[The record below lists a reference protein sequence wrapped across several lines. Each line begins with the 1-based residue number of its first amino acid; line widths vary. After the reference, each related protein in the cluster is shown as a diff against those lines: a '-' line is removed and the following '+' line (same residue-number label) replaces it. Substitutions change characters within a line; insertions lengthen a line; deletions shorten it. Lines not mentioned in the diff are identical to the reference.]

1 VQRDVWVIVQVVHG
15 HFGPRGAE
23 WIAGIDVFQR
33 KESAMKVKRYL
44 VPVCLA
50 MAIGLTIIHSG
61 GARATSAHHALAKK
75 GGNPE
80 AVVQKYFGILN
91 AGMKSG
97 DFSALATVYASDATL
112 TQNTPAGVT
121 NVYHGLTQITGFY
134 QATYA
139 RLKGFQWT
147 QDAMRRLS
155 GTVVLSYEHA
165 GSPPQSVPGRCSH
178 LFVVKGNKI
187 QSLDW
192 TTFYGGQP

>member
-1 VQRDVWVIVQVVHG
+1 
-15 HFGPRGAE
+15 
-23 WIAGIDVFQR
+23 
-33 KESAMKVKRYL
+33 MKVKRYL

-50 MAIGLTIIHSG
+50 VALGLTMVQSG
-61 GARATSAHHALAKK
+61 GAGATSTRHALAKK

-91 AGMKSG
+91 AGMQSG
-97 DFSALATVYASDATL
+97 NFSDLATVYAADATL
-112 TQNTPAGVT
+112 TQNSPAGVT
-121 NVYHGLTQITGFY
+121 NVYHGLAEITGFY

-139 RLKGFQWT
+139 KFKGYQWT
-147 QDAMRRLS
+147 QDAMRKLS

-165 GSPPQSVPGRCSH
+165 GSPPQKVPGRCSH

-192 TTFYGGQP
+192 TTFYPGQ